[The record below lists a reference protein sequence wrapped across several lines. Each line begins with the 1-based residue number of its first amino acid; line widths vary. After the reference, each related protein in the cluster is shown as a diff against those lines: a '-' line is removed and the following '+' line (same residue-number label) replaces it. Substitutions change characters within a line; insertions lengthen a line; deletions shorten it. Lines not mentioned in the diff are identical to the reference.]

1 MTLFNLT
8 DLASTLPRN
17 ARLIGLDPG
26 SKIIGIALSD
36 VGRRLATPYGAMK
49 RGKLAEAAATILDI
63 ARKEGAAALIIGL
76 PLSMDGSIGPAA
88 QAARDWAHAIA
99 RETGLPVAMM
109 DERLSSAAVNRALI
123 EADVTRAK
131 RAGRVDAAAASYM
144 LQGALDLL
152 NEPRP
157 EE

>member
-8 DLASTLPRN
+8 DLAATLPRN

-49 RGKLAEAAATILDI
+49 RGKIAEAAATILDI

>member
-8 DLASTLPRN
+8 DLAASLPRN

-26 SKIIGIALSD
+26 SKIVGIALSD
-36 VGRRLATPYGAMK
+36 VGRRLASPYGAMK
-49 RGKLAEAAATILDI
+49 RGKIADMATTIRDI
-63 ARKEGAAALIIGL
+63 ATKEGAAAIVIGL
-76 PLSMDGSIGPAA
+76 PLSMDGSYGPAA

-99 RETGLPVAMM
+99 RETAMPVAMM
-109 DERLSSAAVNRALI
+109 DERLSSAAINRAMI
-123 EADVTRAK
+123 EADVSRAK

-152 NEPRP
+152 NESA
-157 EE
+157 

>member
-8 DLASTLPRN
+8 DLAATLPRH

-36 VGRRLATPYGAMK
+36 VGRRLASPYGAMK
-49 RGKLAEAAATILDI
+49 RGKLADAAATILDI
-63 ARKEGAAALIIGL
+63 AAREGAAALVIGL
-76 PLSMDGSIGPAA
+76 PLSMDGSYGPAA

-123 EADVTRAK
+123 EADVSRAR
-131 RAGRVDAAAASYM
+131 RANRVDAAAASYM

-152 NEPRP
+152 NETA
-157 EE
+157 

>member
-8 DLASTLPRN
+8 DLAATLPRN

>member
-8 DLASTLPRN
+8 DLAATLPRN

-49 RGKLAEAAATILDI
+49 RGKLADAAATILDI

-76 PLSMDGSIGPAA
+76 PLSMDGSFGPAA

-123 EADVTRAK
+123 EADLSRAK

>member
-49 RGKLAEAAATILDI
+49 RGKLADSAATILDI

-157 EE
+157 TE

>member
-1 MTLFNLT
+1 
-8 DLASTLPRN
+8 
-17 ARLIGLDPG
+17 
-26 SKIIGIALSD
+26 
-36 VGRRLATPYGAMK
+36 
-49 RGKLAEAAATILDI
+49 
-63 ARKEGAAALIIGL
+63 
-76 PLSMDGSIGPAA
+76 
-88 QAARDWAHAIA
+88 
-99 RETGLPVAMM
+99 ETGLPVAMM